1 MDYNTERE
9 KLIMPEY
16 GRYIHQYA
24 QYIKT
29 IESRQERTQAA
40 HALISIMA
48 TLNPGLRDSSDYR
61 RKLWDHLMIIA
72 DYELDVD
79 NPYPMPD
86 RAMLEERPSP
96 VKYDF
101 EEIDKRHYGKL
112 IERMA
117 KKIPEYEG
125 EEREVLISL
134 IANTMKKN
142 YLNWNKN
149 AVDDSTILEDLRR
162 YVPKGVEIPDD
173 LQLLETRDLVN
184 RPASSQRGSSKSQQK
199 HRSRRQNKKNK

>member
-117 KKIPEYEG
+117 KKIEEYEG

-134 IANTMKKN
+134 VANTMKKN

-149 AVDDSTILEDLRR
+149 AVSDSTILQDLRR
-162 YVPKGVEIPDD
+162 YVPKSVEIPDD

-184 RPASSQRGSSKSQQK
+184 RPASSQRSNSKTQQK
-199 HRSRRQNKKNK
+199 HRSRRQNKKSK

>member
-1 MDYNTERE
+1 MNYNTERE

-24 QYIKT
+24 QHIKT

-61 RKLWDHLMIIA
+61 RKLWDHLMIIT

-101 EEIDKRHYGKL
+101 KEIDKRHYGKL

-184 RPASSQRGSSKSQQK
+184 RSASSQRGSSKSQQK

>member
-1 MDYNTERE
+1 MNYNTERE

-24 QYIKT
+24 QHIKT

-61 RKLWDHLMIIA
+61 RKLWDHLMIIT

-101 EEIDKRHYGKL
+101 KEIDKRHYGKL
-112 IERMA
+112 IQRMA

-184 RPASSQRGSSKSQQK
+184 RSASSQRGSSKSQQK

>member
-24 QYIKT
+24 QHIKT

-61 RKLWDHLMIIA
+61 RKLWDHLMIIT

-101 EEIDKRHYGKL
+101 KEIDKRHYGKL

-125 EEREVLISL
+125 EERKVLISL

-184 RPASSQRGSSKSQQK
+184 RSASSQRGSSKSQQK

>member
-24 QYIKT
+24 QHIKT

-61 RKLWDHLMIIA
+61 RKLWDHLMIIT

-96 VKYDF
+96 IKYDF
-101 EEIDKRHYGKL
+101 KEIDKRHYGKL

-149 AVDDSTILEDLRR
+149 TVDDSTILEDLRR
-162 YVPKGVEIPDD
+162 YVPKGVEIPND
-173 LQLLETRDLVN
+173 LQLLETRDLVS
-184 RPASSQRGSSKSQQK
+184 RPASSKKSSSKSQQSK
-199 HRSRRQNKKNK
+199 RGRRQNKKSK

>member
-1 MDYNTERE
+1 MNYNTERE

-24 QYIKT
+24 QHIKT

-184 RPASSQRGSSKSQQK
+184 RSASSQRGSSKSQQK

>member
-1 MDYNTERE
+1 MNYNTERE

-24 QYIKT
+24 QHIKT

-61 RKLWDHLMIIA
+61 RKLWDHLMIIT

-101 EEIDKRHYGKL
+101 KEIDKRHYGKL

-134 IANTMKKN
+134 IANRMKKN

-184 RPASSQRGSSKSQQK
+184 RSASSQRGSSKSQQK

>member
-1 MDYNTERE
+1 
-9 KLIMPEY
+9 
-16 GRYIHQYA
+16 
-24 QYIKT
+24 
-29 IESRQERTQAA
+29 
-40 HALISIMA
+40 
-48 TLNPGLRDSSDYR
+48 
-61 RKLWDHLMIIA
+61 MIIT

-101 EEIDKRHYGKL
+101 KEIDKRHYGKL

-184 RPASSQRGSSKSQQK
+184 RSASSQRGSSKSQQK

>member
-1 MDYNTERE
+1 MNYNTERE

-117 KKIPEYEG
+117 KKIEEYEG

-134 IANTMKKN
+134 VANTMKKN

-149 AVDDSTILEDLRR
+149 AVSDSTILQDLRR
-162 YVPKGVEIPDD
+162 YVPKSVEIPDD

-184 RPASSQRGSSKSQQK
+184 RPASSQRSNSKTQQK
-199 HRSRRQNKKNK
+199 HRSRRQNKKSK